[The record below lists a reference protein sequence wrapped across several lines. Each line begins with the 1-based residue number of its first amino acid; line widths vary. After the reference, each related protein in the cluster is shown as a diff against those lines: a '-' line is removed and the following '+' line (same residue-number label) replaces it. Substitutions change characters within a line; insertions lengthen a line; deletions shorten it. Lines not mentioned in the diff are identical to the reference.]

1 MTKNIYN
8 RLTSQSRPRA
18 VRLTPEII
26 EYLCVPTKQ
35 GASRLLAY
43 LSLVQSAVES
53 TTPYT
58 PLYGRTFDMETGQ
71 LVLSITDMA
80 KRWNWA
86 RETVRKFLDRLGE
99 FRLLSMEKLDRCTLV
114 TMNLEW
120 LDDGYSHVL
129 DVPFLS
135 FEMPHPLA
143 DKMSDWLSGD
153 IADDELLEEIG
164 AAVEIFDGG
173 DAGVSP
179 NLIAALQYSLI
190 RQLIREWAMTHEEIP
205 VTPDKNCGEIITEIF
220 FSLMSGN
227 WNLRLCLLDSYRP
240 GGSSGTG
247 LSDAGMNTPLISDGR
262 AMLDSLFNH
271 LNVVFDRDT
280 V

>member
-8 RLTSQSRPRA
+8 RQTPQSRPRA

-58 PLYGRTFDMETGQ
+58 PLYGRTFDMEAGQ

-99 FRLLSMEKLDRCTLV
+99 FRLLSMEKLDHCTLV
-114 TMNLEW
+114 TMNIEW
-120 LDDGYSHVL
+120 LDDGYSPVL

-143 DKMSDWLSGD
+143 GKMAGWLTGD

-164 AAVEIFDGG
+164 AVMENLEGA
-173 DAGVSP
+173 DADVSSH
-179 NLIAALQYSLI
+179 LVAALQYSLI
-190 RQLIREWAMTHEEIP
+190 RQLIRQWAVTPEEIP
-205 VTPDKNCGEIITEIF
+205 VTPDKDCGEIVTEIF
-220 FSLMSGN
+220 FSLLSGN
-227 WNLRLCLLDSYRP
+227 WNLWLCILDSYRP

-247 LSDAGMNTPLISDGR
+247 VADADMNQPLISDGR

>member
-8 RLTSQSRPRA
+8 CQTLQPRPRA

-58 PLYGRTFDMETGQ
+58 PLYGRTFDMEAGQ
-71 LVLSITDMA
+71 HVLSITDMA

-86 RETVRKFLDRLGE
+86 RETVRKFLDRLAE
-99 FRLLSMEKLDRCTLV
+99 FRLLSMERLDRCTLV
-114 TMNLEW
+114 TMNIEW
-120 LDDGYSHVL
+120 LDDGYSPVL

-164 AAVEIFDGG
+164 AAVEIFEGG
-173 DAGVSP
+173 DAGVSS
-179 NLIAALQYSLI
+179 NLIAALQYSMI
-190 RQLIREWAMTHEEIP
+190 RQLIREWTVTPEEIP
-205 VTPDKNCGEIITEIF
+205 VTPDKDCGKIITEIF
-220 FSLMSGN
+220 FSLLSGN
-227 WNLRLCLLDSYRP
+227 WNLWLCLLDSYRP
-240 GGSSGTG
+240 GGFSGTG
-247 LSDAGMNTPLISDGR
+247 LADADVNQPLISDGR

-271 LNVVFDRDT
+271 LNVDFNRDT

>member
-1 MTKNIYN
+1 
-8 RLTSQSRPRA
+8 
-18 VRLTPEII
+18 
-26 EYLCVPTKQ
+26 
-35 GASRLLAY
+35 
-43 LSLVQSAVES
+43 
-53 TTPYT
+53 
-58 PLYGRTFDMETGQ
+58 
-71 LVLSITDMA
+71 
-80 KRWNWA
+80 
-86 RETVRKFLDRLGE
+86 
-99 FRLLSMEKLDRCTLV
+99 
-114 TMNLEW
+114 MNLEW

-164 AAVEIFDGG
+164 AAVVIFDGG
-173 DAGVSP
+173 DAGVSS

-220 FSLMSGN
+220 FSLLSGN
-227 WNLRLCLLDSYRP
+227 WNLWLCLLDSYRP
-240 GGSSGTG
+240 GGSSRTG